1 MFLNSVTK
9 IINWKIKSVFY
20 TNLFSQAR
28 LTDEQAVLCEV
39 KKQQLKVLDDQQK
52 VYADDLTKSASCSNF
67 VSIII
72 IMYHRS
78 VEDTE
83 RVRHKYLKAKKIY
96 EDKVYSPWTL
106 YFC

>member
-1 MFLNSVTK
+1 MS
-9 IINWKIKSVFY
+9 
-20 TNLFSQAR
+20 LFSQAR

-52 VYADDLTKSASCSNF
+52 VYADDLTKSASKIAILCPLA
-67 VSIII
+67 II

-96 EDKVYSPWTL
+96 EDKVAIQ
-106 YFC
+106 